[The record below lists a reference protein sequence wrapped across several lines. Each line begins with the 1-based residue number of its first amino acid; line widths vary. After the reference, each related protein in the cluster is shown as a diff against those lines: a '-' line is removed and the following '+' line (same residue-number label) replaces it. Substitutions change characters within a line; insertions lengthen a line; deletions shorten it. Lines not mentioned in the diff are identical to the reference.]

1 MLAGVAYN
9 LRAWLHGK
17 RGSDLT
23 GEGVQAEIDAQ
34 EEEVPP
40 TSAAVSNLE
49 RTSSSASSV
58 FRTVGLR
65 QRAIQML
72 HLRRHEVGTGAA

>member
-9 LRAWLHGK
+9 LRAWLKGK
-17 RGSDLT
+17 RSDDT
-23 GEGVQAEIDAQ
+23 AEAVQAELDEQ
-34 EEEVPP
+34 EAEASPASGV
-40 TSAAVSNLE
+40 VSNLE

-72 HLRRHEVGTGAA
+72 HLRRQEVATDAA